1 MTSMEMPAQDIGFK
15 AALLAIEEIEAN
27 KDTTFSAQHIIFN
40 SSLVCRESTPTPT
53 YNHADI

>member
-1 MTSMEMPAQDIGFK
+1 MEMPAQDIGCK

-27 KDTTFSAQHIIFN
+27 KDTAFSAQHIIFN

-53 YNHADI
+53 YNHADR